1 MKNKNL
7 FIGLVFVFILGF
19 IFLVIKTVEK
29 DPSGFNIICMGDSL
43 TESEFGYYPRHL
55 LGLLKRQGFKA
66 NVYSAAQTGNTSGE
80 YLDFLRRSNLL
91 KKIRPDLVILM
102 LGTND
107 VRVDRDHTPLHRY
120 KNNISQIIQLIKRRS
135 LDNGSDPIIF
145 IASIPP
151 IQKIDL
157 HPFDETSK
165 IRVKEEIVP
174 AIKNLAREENIF
186 FIDIFTFFKK
196 RPELM
201 SGIHPR
207 KKGYYAMAE
216 YILGIILPF
225 LGAK

>member
-102 LGTND
+102 LGTN
-107 VRVDRDHTPLHRY
+107 
-120 KNNISQIIQLIKRRS
+120 
-135 LDNGSDPIIF
+135 
-145 IASIPP
+145 
-151 IQKIDL
+151 
-157 HPFDETSK
+157 
-165 IRVKEEIVP
+165 
-174 AIKNLAREENIF
+174 
-186 FIDIFTFFKK
+186 
-196 RPELM
+196 
-201 SGIHPR
+201 
-207 KKGYYAMAE
+207 
-216 YILGIILPF
+216 
-225 LGAK
+225 